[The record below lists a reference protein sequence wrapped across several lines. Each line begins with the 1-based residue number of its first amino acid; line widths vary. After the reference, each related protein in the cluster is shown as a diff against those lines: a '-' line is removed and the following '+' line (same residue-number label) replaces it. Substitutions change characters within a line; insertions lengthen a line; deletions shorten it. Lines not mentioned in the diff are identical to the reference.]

1 MAAGE
6 SRYTWSD
13 RRHPGR
19 HGGRPA
25 ADMSVNLD
33 DNLERTFIEQLGRF
47 EEQLKEQDDN
57 AALLTEIHAVITE
70 LMADNG
76 GRDEEIR
83 EILQKRYNGGKLR
96 LPTYQLVRNVIDRV
110 VLESMPTMPD
120 VDDDEG
126 DDPFTHTTVI
136 ETARPGE
143 ESPYDRL
150 QVGSVLRDRFL
161 LQERVAGG
169 SMGVV

>member
-25 ADMSVNLD
+25 ADMSVNLH
-33 DNLERTFIEQLGRF
+33 DNLERTFIEQLARF
-47 EEQLKEQDDN
+47 DEQLKEQDDN

-70 LMADNG
+70 LIADNG

-83 EILQKRYNGGKLR
+83 ATLQRRDNAGKLS
-96 LPTYQLVRNVIDRV
+96 LPTYPPVRHAID
-110 VLESMPTMPD
+110 P
-120 VDDDEG
+120 
-126 DDPFTHTTVI
+126 
-136 ETARPGE
+136 
-143 ESPYDRL
+143 
-150 QVGSVLRDRFL
+150 
-161 LQERVAGG
+161 
-169 SMGVV
+169 